1 MDEKESCVIKPRI
14 AVIGGGASGMMAA
27 ITAGEAGGEVSIYE
41 RGQSLGKKLLATGN
55 GRCNLTNLV
64 LNSEQYNGDRAF
76 VEKALSRFHV
86 KDTFSFFEGRGL
98 LLKDREGYVY
108 PYCEQASVVLDILKL
123 ELQRLRV
130 RILYGARVNHI
141 GRGRKGYGV
150 SVEGEKAIRTYNRV
164 ILACGGK
171 ASPKTGSDGT
181 GYKLLAGLGIPCISV
196 VPALAPLVC
205 EEAFCKKM
213 AGVRAQ
219 ASLILLRKQ
228 KEIAREYGELQLT
241 EYGISGIPVFQ
252 LAGRGARV
260 LEQGGDLRVI
270 IDFLPGIKRGDLALL
285 AEKREKSGL
294 SRGEVTAEEYFTGL
308 LHKKLLLVMLER
320 AGIRPQ
326 ASADGLKKEEK
337 KRAYELM
344 KEFSLHVIGTRGFDQ
359 AQVCAGG
366 AAVAALTEN
375 MEVRACPGLYIAGE
389 LMDIDGR
396 CGGYNLQWA
405 WTSGYLAGRAA
416 AGK

>member
-27 ITAGEAGGEVSIYE
+27 ITAAEAGGEVTIYE

-130 RILYGARVNHI
+130 RILYGAGVNHI

-150 SVEGEKAIRTYNRV
+150 SVEGEKAIRTYDRV

-270 IDFLPGIKRGDLALL
+270 IDFLPGIKREDLALL